1 MTRLNFTIL
10 AVDDDSD
17 DIEIFCEAVK
27 EISAA
32 IKCLI
37 AQNGNEALALLREVV
52 HLPQI
57 IFIDSNMP
65 QMNGKKCL
73 TAIKGDER
81 LHDIPVV
88 MYSTFFSEE
97 DIGYFQS
104 MGVVVAQKRIK
115 FRDIVQHIS
124 GTISLFYPDLKV

>member
-1 MTRLNFTIL
+1 MTQINFTIL
-10 AVDDDSD
+10 AVDDDAD
-17 DIEIFCEAVK
+17 DIEIFCEAVT
-27 EISAA
+27 EVNAA
-32 IKCLI
+32 ITCLI
-37 AQNGNEALALLREVV
+37 AQNGNEALTLLREAV

-73 TAIKGDER
+73 TAIKSDDR
-81 LHDIPVV
+81 LQRIPVV

-97 DIGYFQS
+97 DISHFQN

-124 GTISLFYPDLKV
+124 DTICHFYPDRKV